1 VSIAADQ
8 RLSRASAAPNRADN
22 RAVALWLLGCC
33 LMVLAIVVVGGI
45 TRLTESGL
53 AIMEWAPLM
62 GTLPPLSEA
71 EWQRVFDLYR
81 TIPQYDALNAGMSL
95 AEFKSIFWWEWT
107 HRLLG
112 RLIGAVFA
120 LPFLWFLIRRR
131 IPAGLTPHL
140 IALLLLGGLQGFI
153 GWFMVTSGFTEQVSV
168 SQYRLVL
175 HLALALGIYG
185 YMLWLAFG
193 LLRPRPE
200 PRDPVLA
207 AGLRRRLAA
216 LLVLAGLTIGFGG
229 FVAGLDGGF
238 LYNTFPL
245 MNGRLLPGE
254 FLATEPAWLDPFESP
269 ATAQLVHRWLA
280 VALLLAVLLVWAE
293 SLRQAMPPRAR
304 QALHLVAL
312 MALAQVGLGIAT
324 LLLMVPI
331 PLAAAHQAGA
341 VILLGLLLWALHT
354 VRVPKAA
361 P

>member
-1 VSIAADQ
+1 MSIAADQ
-8 RLSRASAAPNRADN
+8 RFASASTAPDH

-33 LMVLAIVVVGGI
+33 LVILAIVVVGGI

-53 AIMEWAPLM
+53 SIMEWAPLM
-62 GTLPPLSEA
+62 GTIPPLSEA

-107 HRLLG
+107 HRLLA
-112 RLIGAVFA
+112 RSIGAVFA
-120 LPFLWFLIRRR
+120 LPFLWFLVRRR
-131 IPAGLTPHL
+131 IPPGLAPHL
-140 IALLLLGGLQGFI
+140 AALFLLGGLQGFI
-153 GWFMVTSGFTEQVSV
+153 GWFMVASGFTEQVSV

-175 HLALALGIYG
+175 HLALALVIYG

-200 PRDPVLA
+200 PCAPAIA
-207 AGLRRRLAA
+207 AALRRRLVA
-216 LLVLAGLTIGFGG
+216 LLALAGLTIVFGG

-254 FLATEPAWLDPFESP
+254 FLAADPAWLDPFESP
-269 ATAQLVHRWLA
+269 ATAQFVHRWLA
-280 VALLLAVLLVWAE
+280 VALLLAVALVWAT
-293 SLRQAMPPRAR
+293 SRRHPLPRPGR
-304 QALHLVAL
+304 QALDLVAL

-324 LLLMVPI
+324 LLLVVPI

-341 VILLGLLLWALHT
+341 VILLSLLLWALHT
-354 VRVPKAA
+354 VRAAKAA
-361 P
+361 A